1 MRHTDMTPR
10 EHQAERNN
18 FMKELMRWGGVADR
32 FNLGP
37 QTSQAENA
45 ARQYCK
51 RKGWVTFEGD
61 YWRITDAGCTAFNWT
76 RPRF

>member
-1 MRHTDMTPR
+1 MGNET
-10 EHQAERNN
+10 ERDK
-18 FMKELMRWGGVADR
+18 FMLELMRWGGAADR

-51 RKGWVTFEGD
+51 RKGWVTFENG
-61 YWRITDAGCTAFNWT
+61 YWHITDAGCAAFDWK
-76 RPRF
+76 RPRC